1 MVSSCL
7 NLQEAL
13 VAFSKVFGKVALL
26 LADLMLKMA
35 LVADFEWEDNKNR
48 LSAREGENV
57 TREKVR
63 V

>member
-13 VAFSKVFGKVALL
+13 VSFSKVFGKVALL